1 MLQDL
6 TEKNADIASIATKAL
21 QDMQVLTQLLDGLT
35 SKKET
40 YRYNCSNTIDLIS
53 NEHGKVLYPY
63 WNYFVDLL
71 SSDNTYHK
79 ISALNII
86 ANLVKDDVENSFAS
100 VFDRYYEL
108 LDDKSMITATYIAR
122 YSAKIVNARP
132 ELEKAIT
139 GKLLDIDRTHHDPE
153 RIDLIKGYI
162 LESFNNYFETAENKQ
177 GILGFARQQLLSKSP
192 KTRKIAK
199 RFLEKWDRDSS

>member
-1 MLQDL
+1 MLQEL
-6 TEKNADIASIATKAL
+6 TEKNADIASIANKAL
-21 QDMQVLTQLLDGLT
+21 QDVQVLAQLLDGLT

-86 ANLVKDDVENSFAS
+86 ANLVKDDVENRFAS

-192 KTRKIAK
+192 KTKKIAK
-199 RFLEKWDRDSS
+199 RFLEKWDRESS